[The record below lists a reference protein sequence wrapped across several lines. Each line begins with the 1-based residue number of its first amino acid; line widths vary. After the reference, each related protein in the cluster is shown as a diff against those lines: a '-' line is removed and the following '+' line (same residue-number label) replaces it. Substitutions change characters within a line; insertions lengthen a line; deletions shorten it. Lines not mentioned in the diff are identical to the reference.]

1 MLLTLAHC
9 LLLCSSHQRPKLGKQ
24 VQQTRQTVRNNCCR
38 GSYNDDLC
46 LSLSRAKYLQQPSN
60 QDVRGVSSSLNDLLA
75 YSWPTTHKLGCSL
88 YCFRVLG
95 QPPVTMGKVIG
106 PRLSSLVQRA
116 RKEEAAGPAGLRA
129 WQRTGTKSYQ
139 CTSQARGY
147 YQANGRAICH
157 NWYRSLKETP
167 LALPLKSQGLAG
179 QILFQ
184 LEAANLIKG

>member
-1 MLLTLAHC
+1 MFVSQQSQILAAALQPGCEGGLFLLERFVSLFMAYHSQTRMFP
-9 LLLCSSHQRPKLGKQ
+9 LLFQSPWPTSSDYGQSDRPKAIFSGSESQ
-24 VQQTRQTVRNNCCR
+24 ER
-38 GSYNDDLC
+38 GS
-46 LSLSRAKYLQQPSN
+46 SRSC
-60 QDVRGVSSSLNDLLA
+60 RSEGLA
-75 YSWPTTHKLGCSL
+75 ENRH
-88 YCFRVLG
+88 
-95 QPPVTMGKVIG
+95 
-106 PRLSSLVQRA
+106 
-116 RKEEAAGPAGLRA
+116 
-129 WQRTGTKSYQ
+129 KSYQ